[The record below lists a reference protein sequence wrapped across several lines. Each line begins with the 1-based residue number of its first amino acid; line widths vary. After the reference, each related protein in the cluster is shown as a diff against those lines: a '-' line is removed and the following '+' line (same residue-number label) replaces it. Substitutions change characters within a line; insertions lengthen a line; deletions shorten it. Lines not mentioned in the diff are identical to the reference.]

1 MLLSS
6 TVSPV
11 DDGRQSEA
19 AFIHTISGCSLI
31 VNNLLALPSEY
42 ASKDIPNNDDAE
54 KEDFLIAH
62 DDAYDGSVAAN
73 TLCALADEESP
84 MSLPADNT
92 VTKNDVADGSILDSF
107 VAHSESIN
115 DMMSL
120 SLFSV
125 EEKVQPD

>member
-1 MLLSS
+1 MLSS
-6 TVSPV
+6 TTSCLV

-19 AFIHTISGCSLI
+19 DYIHTISGSSN